1 MIGSTY
7 SSKED
12 KLTQVDSYSST
23 TAYAP
28 RSARLTVVYKLIT
41 ELKPGAKNPRRHSK
55 EQIQR
60 IADAIRAFGFRVPIL
75 IDRFGNVI
83 AGHGRLLAAKL
94 LGMTEVPVI
103 CIEDLSEAQLRGF
116 QLADNRLAEM
126 SEWDDGLLADALKE
140 LAELNLDF
148 SIEATGFTAGEIDF
162 RIMGSPSNGSADD
175 PADVI
180 PACNGAIRVTKQG
193 DFWLLGK
200 HRVLCADAR
209 FEQSFSD
216 LVDGKQA
223 TMVFTDPPYNVPIDG
238 HCTSK
243 GAIKHSEFPMA
254 SGEMTEVEY
263 SSFLKPVLQNVYQVT
278 VDGATAYIFIDWRHS
293 ELLIRIGKH
302 VFSELKNVCVWVKDR
317 AGMGSFY
324 RSQHEFVCVFKKG
337 TAPHINN
344 FELGQHGRYRSNV
357 WNYPCPVSFGT
368 SRDEGELLRLHPTV
382 KPVALVADAIMDVS
396 KRNDIVLDPFL
407 GSGTTLIAAERT
419 GRICYGL
426 ELDPQ
431 YVDLTIRRW
440 QTLTG
445 KTAHHAASDRSFDE
459 LETEATHVG

>member
-180 PACNGAIRVTKQG
+180 PACNGAIR
-193 DFWLLGK
+193 
-200 HRVLCADAR
+200 
-209 FEQSFSD
+209 
-216 LVDGKQA
+216 
-223 TMVFTDPPYNVPIDG
+223 
-238 HCTSK
+238 
-243 GAIKHSEFPMA
+243 
-254 SGEMTEVEY
+254 
-263 SSFLKPVLQNVYQVT
+263 
-278 VDGATAYIFIDWRHS
+278 
-293 ELLIRIGKH
+293 
-302 VFSELKNVCVWVKDR
+302 
-317 AGMGSFY
+317 
-324 RSQHEFVCVFKKG
+324 
-337 TAPHINN
+337 
-344 FELGQHGRYRSNV
+344 
-357 WNYPCPVSFGT
+357 
-368 SRDEGELLRLHPTV
+368 
-382 KPVALVADAIMDVS
+382 
-396 KRNDIVLDPFL
+396 
-407 GSGTTLIAAERT
+407 
-419 GRICYGL
+419 
-426 ELDPQ
+426 
-431 YVDLTIRRW
+431 
-440 QTLTG
+440 
-445 KTAHHAASDRSFDE
+445 
-459 LETEATHVG
+459 